1 MRPLPPPYDSIAA
14 GRTTRIPLHGTTLLS
29 NRLFTKDFAFTTDE
43 REAFGLRGLLP
54 DRVMTIEEQVA
65 LELGRLRRKSD
76 ALEQYIGLAA
86 LQDRNAT
93 LFYRVLAEN
102 LEELLPIVY
111 TPTVGLACQEFSHV
125 LRRTR
130 GAWITPHDR
139 DRVPEI
145 LRNGPYTDVRLI
157 VVTDNERILG
167 LGDLGAG
174 GMAIPIGKLALY
186 TGACGIYPGLTLPV
200 SLDVGTDNAD
210 LLADPLYIGHRQPRL
225 RGAEYD
231 ALVDAFVTGVQQV
244 WPGCVIQWE
253 DFKQYNALR
262 ILDRYRDRVP
272 SFNDDVQGT
281 AAVVL
286 AGVLSGLR
294 LLGQPLGAQ
303 RILLVGAGAAGTGI
317 ARLLRAAM
325 LDAGMSPAEVAQGLA
340 LVDSRGLVH
349 ADRPDLDETK
359 RPLAMSRAA
368 SDALGL
374 RPDGDLLETVER
386 YRPGILVGITG
397 VAGTFGEPVIR
408 ALAAAS
414 ERPIVMPLSNP
425 TVIAE
430 ARPSDV
436 MAWTDGR
443 AIIATGSPFP
453 PVHGREVGQANNVF
467 IFPGLGLGAIVSE
480 ASHISDAMVLV
491 AARTLAAAVT
501 ADRLA
506 AGALYPPI
514 PGLRAVSRA
523 IALAVAREAILS
535 GLAPPNE
542 SLEADLDAAMWWPAY
557 VPYLPARPAQ

>member
-14 GRTTRIPLHGTTLLS
+14 GRPTQIPLHGTTLLS
-29 NRLFTKDFAFTTDE
+29 NRLFTKDFAFTVEE

-65 LELGRLRRKSD
+65 LELERLRRKND

-200 SLDVGTDNAD
+200 SLDVGTDNAA

-231 ALVDAFVTGVQQV
+231 ALVDAFVSGVQEV

-253 DFKQYNALR
+253 DFKQHNALR

-286 AGVLSGLR
+286 AGVLSALR
-294 LLGQPLGAQ
+294 ILGQPLGAQ
-303 RILLVGAGAAGTGI
+303 RILLVGAGAAGIGI

-325 LDAGMSPAEVAQGLA
+325 RDTGMSAAEVDQALA
-340 LVDSRGLVH
+340 LVDSHGLVH

-359 RPLAMSRAA
+359 RPIAMSGAA
-368 SDALGL
+368 SEALGL
-374 RPDGDLLETVER
+374 RGNGDLLETVEG
-386 YRPGILVGITG
+386 YRPSILVGITG
-397 VAGTFGEPVIR
+397 VPGTFTQGVIR
-408 ALAAAS
+408 AMAAACG
-414 ERPIVMPLSNP
+414 RPIVMPLSNP
-425 TVIAE
+425 TAIAE

-443 AIIATGSPFP
+443 AIIATGSPFAS
-453 PVHGREVGQANNVF
+453 VNGREIGQANNVF

-480 ASHISDAMVLV
+480 ASRISDAMVLV
-491 AARTLAAAVT
+491 AARTLADAVT

-514 PGLRAVSRA
+514 PALRDVARS
-523 IALAVAREAILS
+523 IALAVAHEAISS
-535 GLAPPNE
+535 GLAPANE

-557 VPYLPARPAQ
+557 VPYRRAESA